1 MQLTVQFSS
10 RTSFCRRPVETDQR
24 NRRHEDVIPRL
35 VFRPV
40 DRLVE
45 EWVSKKG
52 ASKESEEWMGE
63 GASLKKRMPALM
75 ALSIA
80 TAALA
85 CGNAPTESLDDTDQ
99 VFLFELEYA
108 SSWVPTW
115 TGIAIDRDG
124 EITSYR
130 REGTPWVPAEADSFT
145 AEELQAKYGANPA
158 VIGQLDRATMERRFR
173 QIAEVG
179 DDFSSPNFA
188 CADAGSFRYTAF
200 AYNESTRRYRPLRL
214 REEGDSPTQNRG
226 GSAPSLSAWL
236 RTVIVDYTVDGLQP
250 FPEGSCTP

>member
-1 MQLTVQFSS
+1 
-10 RTSFCRRPVETDQR
+10 
-24 NRRHEDVIPRL
+24 
-35 VFRPV
+35 
-40 DRLVE
+40 
-45 EWVSKKG
+45 
-52 ASKESEEWMGE
+52 MGE
-63 GASLKKRMPALM
+63 GAPPRKKTPALM

-85 CGNAPTESLDDTDQ
+85 CGTAPTESLDDTDQ
-99 VFLFELEYA
+99 AFLFELEYA

-115 TGIAIDRDG
+115 TGIAIDNKG

-145 AEELQAKYGANPA
+145 AAELQAKYGANPA
-158 VIGQLDRATMERRFR
+158 VIGQLDRATLEHRFT

-179 DDFSSPNFA
+179 DDFSSPNRA
-188 CADAGSFRYTAF
+188 CLDAGSLRYTAF

-214 REEGDSPTQNRG
+214 REEGDSPAQNRG

-236 RTVIVDYTVDGLQP
+236 RAVIVDHPVDGLQP
-250 FPEGSCTP
+250 FQEGTCTP

>member
-1 MQLTVQFSS
+1 M
-10 RTSFCRRPVETDQR
+10 
-24 NRRHEDVIPRL
+24 
-35 VFRPV
+35 
-40 DRLVE
+40 
-45 EWVSKKG
+45 SK
-52 ASKESEEWMGE
+52 
-63 GASLKKRMPALM
+63 GASLKKHIPALM

-85 CGNAPTESLDDTDQ
+85 CGTAPTGSLDDTDQ
-99 VFLFELEYA
+99 AFLFELEYA

-115 TGIAIDRDG
+115 TGIAIDSKG

-145 AEELQAKYGANPA
+145 AGELQAKYGANPA
-158 VIGQLDRATMERRFR
+158 VIGQLDRATLERRFR

-179 DDFSSPNFA
+179 DDFSSPNRA
-188 CADAGSFRYTAF
+188 CNDAGSLRYTAF

-214 REEGDSPTQNRG
+214 REEGDSPAQNRG

-236 RTVIVDYTVDGLQP
+236 RTVIVDYPVDGLQP
-250 FPEGSCTP
+250 FQEGTCTP

>member
-1 MQLTVQFSS
+1 
-10 RTSFCRRPVETDQR
+10 
-24 NRRHEDVIPRL
+24 
-35 VFRPV
+35 
-40 DRLVE
+40 
-45 EWVSKKG
+45 
-52 ASKESEEWMGE
+52 MGE
-63 GASLKKRMPALM
+63 GTSPRKKTPGLM

-85 CGNAPTESLDDTDQ
+85 CGTAPTASLDDTDQ
-99 VFLFELEYA
+99 AFLFELEYA

-115 TGIAIDRDG
+115 TGIAIDRKG
-124 EITSYR
+124 EITSYA
-130 REGTPWVPAEADSFT
+130 REGAPWVPAEADSFT

-158 VIGQLDRATMERRFR
+158 VIGQLDRATLERKFR

-179 DDFSSPNFA
+179 DDFSSPSAA

-214 REEGDSPTQNRG
+214 REEGDSPAQNQG

-236 RTVIVDYTVDGLQP
+236 RTVIVDYPVDGLLP
-250 FPEGSCTP
+250 FPEGVCTP